1 MAAVD
6 KKLKEAFQLEIE
18 GLESKSKD
26 LNKLVENNEKLNA
39 QLNENTIVKEEL
51 DLLEVNAKIYKQTG
65 PVLVKQDVEEAKLAV
80 SNRITYISSEIKR
93 VEKRID
99 ELQKGQENHKEN
111 LKKIQSKLA
120 PPNSS

>member
-51 DLLEVNAKIYKQTG
+51 DLLEVSFICFAFKDKSVMI
-65 PVLVKQDVEEAKLAV
+65 
-80 SNRITYISSEIKR
+80 I
-93 VEKRID
+93 
-99 ELQKGQENHKEN
+99 
-111 LKKIQSKLA
+111 
-120 PPNSS
+120 